1 MREHY
6 SDFGQGSASPWRPGG
21 EGTGAPRPRLE
32 MDRSQQPTQALG
44 LPLASSDNGR
54 QGFPPFSV
62 EAPAEDPD
70 GPTNIYYLAHYTYQ
84 LSISAVSM
92 SDHELGLLLPRSGRI
107 WFNARIFTDVPHGHE
122 FAQRDAWWRA
132 IDASPAVRFLLG
144 WSVCIY
150 RTAQFHHIARDQMP
164 GWSRILY
171 FSPPLAE
178 CSRVRVQF
186 WSNVIQDV
194 TNLFVPAPRV
204 WRQIQTF
211 TTFQPGDR
219 YWQSR
224 LALAGH
230 KVSDAVQYLADR
242 NSCPPILIE
251 RALDG
256 NPPIESYEEY
266 QRFSEALLEGLPRLS
281 MQRVIAM
288 QRATSGSVQQQQHG
302 AGEPAS
308 QRGGRLQTLLRDQWF
323 PEMADPRQDIH
334 FWQLHL

>member
-1 MREHY
+1 MEAVGRAPYALEK
-6 SDFGQGSASPWRPGG
+6 GG
-21 EGTGAPRPRLE
+21 LGGPPLSLE
-32 MDRSQQPTQALG
+32 
-44 LPLASSDNGR
+44 
-54 QGFPPFSV
+54 PPV
-62 EAPAEDPD
+62 EDPD

-84 LSISAVSM
+84 LSISAVTM

-107 WFNARIFTDVPHGHE
+107 WFNASIFTDTPHGHE
-122 FAQRDAWWRA
+122 LAQRDAWWRA

-144 WSVCIY
+144 WCVCIY

-204 WRQIQTF
+204 WRQIQVF
-211 TTFQPGDR
+211 TPFQPGDR
-219 YWQSR
+219 FWQSR
-224 LALAGH
+224 LVLAGH
-230 KVSDAVQYLADR
+230 KVADALHYLADR
-242 NSCPPILIE
+242 NSCPIVLVE

-256 NPPIESYEEY
+256 NPPINSYEEY

-281 MQRVIAM
+281 MQRVVAM
-288 QRATSGSVQQQQHG
+288 QRATSGRERAQQDAEANVAQAQAHG
-302 AGEPAS
+302 HLASRLPAVL
-308 QRGGRLQTLLRDQWF
+308 RGQW
-323 PEMADPRQDIH
+323 PPAEMADPRQDIH